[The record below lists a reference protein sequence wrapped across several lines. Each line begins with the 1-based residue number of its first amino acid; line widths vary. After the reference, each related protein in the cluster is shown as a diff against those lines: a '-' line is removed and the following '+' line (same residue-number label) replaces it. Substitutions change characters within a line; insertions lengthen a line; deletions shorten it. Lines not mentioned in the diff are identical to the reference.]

1 MSRRGILAGVA
12 AGLGA
17 AVTTGVLVDR
27 RIGKRLV
34 AQARAGDSDKLGS
47 LRGEVRHVRT
57 DDGIELYAEVD
68 ERAPYAGE
76 RNGAPDDEELTVVF
90 VHGFALN
97 LDCWHFQR
105 AALRGRRRMVF
116 YDQRSHGRSD
126 RSTEGNATIDQLG
139 SDLKHVLDELAPGPV
154 VLVGHSMGGMCIVAL
169 AEKYPEL
176 FGERVRGV
184 ALISTT
190 AGGMQAHRV
199 VSRRIPDALGR
210 RAVERGMLLASQRER
225 LVELVR
231 RHGSAVGL
239 RLIDEFAFGDTDVPP
254 SYVTFVD
261 DMISATPLAVLVE
274 FLPEF
279 DLLDKFHVVRAFERV
294 PTLVVGGTKDKLTS
308 IGHARKLN
316 KHIEGS
322 RLLELDGG
330 GHMPI
335 MEFKD
340 EVNRAVD
347 ELVAAA
353 EDGGWPTP

>member
-1 MSRRGILAGVA
+1 MSRRGIVAGVA

-34 AQARAGDSDKLGS
+34 AQARAGDGDKLGS
-47 LRGEVRHVRT
+47 LRGDVHHVRT
-57 DDGIELYAEVD
+57 DDGIQLHAEVD
-68 ERAPYAGE
+68 ERAPYAGD
-76 RNGAPDDEELTVVF
+76 RTADDDELTLVF

-105 AALRGRRRMVF
+105 AAFRGRRRMVF

-126 RSTEGNATIDQLG
+126 RSTEDNATIDQLG
-139 SDLKHVLDELAPGPV
+139 SDLRHVLDALAPGPV
-154 VLVGHSMGGMCIVAL
+154 VLVGHSMGGMSIVAL
-169 AEKYPEL
+169 AEEYPEL
-176 FGERVRGV
+176 FGDRVRGV

-190 AGGMQAHRV
+190 AGGMRSHRV
-199 VSRRIPDALGR
+199 VSRHIPDSLGR

-225 LVELVR
+225 LFELVR

-239 RLIDEFAFGDTDVPP
+239 RIIDEFAFGDTDVPP

-274 FLPEF
+274 FLPQF
-279 DLLDKFHVVRAFERV
+279 DLLDKFHVVRAFERI
-294 PTLVVGGTKDKLTS
+294 PTLIVGATKDKLTS

-322 RLLELDGG
+322 TLLELEGG

-335 MEFKD
+335 LEFKD
-340 EVNRAVD
+340 EVNRALE
-347 ELVAAA
+347 ELVSTA
-353 EDGGWPTP
+353 EERGRVPS

>member
-1 MSRRGILAGVA
+1 VA

-17 AVTTGVLVDR
+17 ALTTGVLVDR
-27 RIGKRLV
+27 RIGRRLV
-34 AQARAGDSDKLGS
+34 AEARVGDADELGS
-47 LRGEVRHVRT
+47 LRGEVHTVRT
-57 DDGIELYAEVD
+57 DDGIELHAEVD

-76 RNGAPDDEELTVVF
+76 RAGAGSEELTLVF

-105 AALRGRRRMVF
+105 AAFRGRRRMVF

-126 RSTEGNATIDQLG
+126 RSPEGNATIDQLG
-139 SDLKHVLDELAPGPV
+139 RDLWRVLEELAPGPV
-154 VLVGHSMGGMCIVAL
+154 VLVGHSMGGMSIVAL
-169 AEKYPEL
+169 AEEHPEL
-176 FGERVRGV
+176 FGERIRGV

-190 AGGMQAHRV
+190 AGGMRAHRV

-239 RLIDEFAFGDTDVPP
+239 RIIDEFAFGDTDVPL
-254 SYVTFVD
+254 SYVMFVD

-274 FLPEF
+274 FLPQF
-279 DLLDKFHVVRAFERV
+279 DLLDEFHVVKALGRI
-294 PTLVVGGTKDKLTS
+294 PTLIVGGTQDKLTS

-316 KHIEGS
+316 KHIDDS
-322 RLLELDGG
+322 RLLELEGG

-340 EVNRAVD
+340 EVNDGIAD
-347 ELVAAA
+347 LLEAA
-353 EDGGWPTP
+353 ENRHWAAS

>member
-17 AVTTGVLVDR
+17 AATTGVLVDR
-27 RIGKRLV
+27 RIGRRLV
-34 AQARAGDSDKLGS
+34 AEARVSDTDRLGS
-47 LRGEVRHVRT
+47 LRGEVHTVRT
-57 DDGIELYAEVD
+57 DDGIELHAEVD
-68 ERAPYAGE
+68 ERAPYARE
-76 RNGAPDDEELTVVF
+76 REVREDDAELTLVF

-105 AALRGRRRMVF
+105 AAFRGRRRMVF

-126 RSTEGNATIDQLG
+126 RSPEDHATIEQLG
-139 SDLKHVLDELAPGPV
+139 SDLKHVLDALAPGPV
-154 VLVGHSMGGMCIVAL
+154 VLVGHSMGGMSIVAL
-169 AEKYPEL
+169 AEEYPEL
-176 FGERVRGV
+176 FGDRVRGV

-190 AGGMQAHRV
+190 AGGMRAHRV

-225 LVELVR
+225 LFELVR
-231 RHGSAVGL
+231 RHGSAIGL
-239 RLIDEFAFGDTDVPP
+239 RIIDEFAFGDTDVPP
-254 SYVTFVD
+254 SYVMFVD

-274 FLPEF
+274 FLPQF

-294 PTLVVGGTKDKLTS
+294 PTLVAGGTKDKLTS

-316 KHIEGS
+316 KHIDGS

-330 GHMPI
+330 GHMPVL
-335 MEFKD
+335 EFKD
-340 EVNRAVD
+340 EVNAAILD
-347 ELVAAA
+347 LLSAA
-353 EDGGWPTP
+353 EDGGWPAP